1 MRYLTYCALLL
12 LLLCTPSWSAG
23 QVAATSGPEQTDD
36 SRAAATKLVLH
47 PAAAPRP
54 ALRYQLLPP
63 LLDRRPGN
71 AAVLYNK
78 VPAER
83 MAFFTDFF
91 KRPGPWENAEKWLDV
106 PLSDPREK
114 ALRKPWESEFE
125 KQLKLEGSIFFDLD
139 RAARCESCDWLLP
152 IREQEFFSILLPE
165 LQQTR
170 SFARSLTLKARLEI
184 AEAKF
189 DNAIRTLQTGYA
201 LGRHV
206 AQGQTMIHGLV
217 GLSNS
222 AMMSKRVEDWAQT
235 PGAPNLYWALTWLP
249 RPLIDFRPGLEAEMN
264 MIYLSYPELRNLESA
279 KYSAEQWREILEKTV
294 DRMLR
299 WSDGR
304 AELPRT
310 LVSTAAALRGYPM
323 AKRALVSW
331 GRPAAEVEAMPVAQV
346 IMIYTMRTYEELRD
360 DIFKWSAVPYPEGRA
375 GAAEAEQ
382 CLKRAAREWR
392 EALPI
397 ASLVL
402 PAIVSARFAEV
413 RGDRTI
419 ALLRIVEAIRLYGA
433 AHDRRLPEELA
444 EIKDVPIPTDPV
456 TGKSF
461 LYQHTGGTAILESPP
476 IPGKPQKDFG
486 VRYEIQFAKL

>member
-1 MRYLTYCALLL
+1 LA
-12 LLLCTPSWSAG
+12 AG
-23 QVAATSGPEQTDD
+23 QASPVGTGDKPEPP
-36 SRAAATKLVLH
+36 AVKLVLY
-47 PAAAPRP
+47 PSAAPRP

-78 VPAER
+78 TFAEQL
-83 MAFFTDFF
+83 AFLTEFGKGGLWQKID
-91 KRPGPWENAEKWLDV
+91 KWLEV
-106 PLSDPREK
+106 PLGDPREK
-114 ALRKPWESEFE
+114 ELRKPWESSAQVFR
-125 KQLKLEGSIFFDLD
+125 GRGGGMFDNLD
-139 RAARCESCDWLLP
+139 RAARCESCDWQLP

-165 LQQTR
+165 LQETR
-170 SFARSLTLKARLEI
+170 TCARLLTTKARLEI
-184 AEAKF
+184 ADGKF
-189 DNAIRTLQTGYA
+189 DDAVRTLQTGYA
-201 LGRHV
+201 LARHV
-206 AQGQTMIHGLV
+206 GQGQTLIHGLV
-217 GLSNS
+217 GLAESGI
-222 AMMSKRVEDWAQT
+222 MSKRVEDWAQT

-249 RPLIDFRPGLEAEMN
+249 RPLIDFRPGLEAELS

-279 KYSAEQWREILEKTV
+279 KYSAERWREMLEKTV

-304 AELPRT
+304 GELPRS

-323 AKRALVSW
+323 AKRALIAW

-360 DIFKWSAVPYPEGRA
+360 DIFKWFAVPYPEGRA

-382 CLKRAAREWR
+382 SLQRAAREWR

-402 PAIVSARFAEV
+402 PAIESARFAEL
-413 RGDRTI
+413 RAERTI
-419 ALLRIVEAIRLYGA
+419 AMLRIVEAIRLYGA
-433 AHDRRLPEELA
+433 AHERRLPDELA
-444 EIKDVPIPTDPV
+444 EIKDVPVPADPV
-456 TGKSF
+456 TGKPF
-461 LYQHTGGTAILESPP
+461 LYQHTYGTAILESPP

-486 VRYEIQFAKL
+486 VRYQIQFAKQ